1 MMRSWTLSEL
11 EAPLDAQH
19 IGVDASVV
27 GVSTDSRSVAPG
39 ELFVALQGENFDGH
53 KYLDQVEQAGAAGAL
68 VSVKS
73 ISTLP
78 QLKVEHTQRA
88 LGLLGA
94 YNRDDFSGKV
104 VAITGSGGKTTAK
117 NLVAAVLQRKGS
129 TLATQGNFNNEIGVP
144 LTLLKLA
151 PEHEFAVVEM
161 GAARAGDIEWLVTL
175 GRPSVAVLLN
185 AMPAHL
191 ESFGSVE
198 NVARAKAEIF
208 GQLQIGDTAIFNADQ
223 VYAPQWRKR
232 AGKAAILDF
241 GITQTSAAVRAI
253 DIQSHGFS
261 GVSFTAV
268 TPKGEMAVDLQLPG
282 AHNVLNA
289 LAAIAVGLACEVSLN
304 DIQVGLSSVSAVS
317 GRLALVETNSGA
329 TLVDDCYNAQPG
341 SVKAAIDLLAT
352 SKGRRTLVLGA
363 MKELGPESESL
374 HIEVAEYARAS
385 GIEQMWGVGPELCS
399 AIAAFGNGGIHFS
412 NRDAAIE
419 CVSGAFNTDD
429 TILVKG
435 SRSAGMELVL
445 AAISAASPAGEH

>member
-11 EAPLDAQH
+11 EAPLGAQH
-19 IGVDASVV
+19 IGGDASVV

-73 ISTLP
+73 IAALP
-78 QLKVEHTQRA
+78 QLQVEDTQRA

-94 YNRDDFSGKV
+94 YNRDDFAGKV

-208 GQLQIGDTAIFNADQ
+208 GQLQSGDTAIFNADQ
-223 VYAPQWRKR
+223 IYALQWRER

-282 AHNVLNA
+282 THNVLNA

-363 MKELGPESESL
+363 MKELGPQSESL
-374 HIEVAEYARAS
+374 HIEVAEHARAS

-445 AAISAASPAGEH
+445 AAISAASPAGER